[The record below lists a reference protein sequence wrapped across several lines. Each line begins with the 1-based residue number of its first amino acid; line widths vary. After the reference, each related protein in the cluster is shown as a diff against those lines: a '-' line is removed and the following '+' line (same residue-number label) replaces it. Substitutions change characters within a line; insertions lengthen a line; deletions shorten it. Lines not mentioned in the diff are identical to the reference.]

1 MRWCAKVSLKT
12 EFQQMGYAM
21 VIWPVSHL
29 RIAARA
35 SALRLAEAAE
45 GRAAGQWHQVEFH
58 QVPRGQG
65 GPGSRPLCAAGETR
79 NAVTGRR
86 GAAVGQVVR
95 ARDPDKARALEVW
108 LQAIVEAFGP
118 RILGI
123 DAAVAESWGRISA
136 IRSVPVVDALLAA
149 TANVHGLVL
158 VTRNAADVSGLGVPI
173 RNPFEPS
180 RY

>member
-29 RIAARA
+29 RIASRA

-65 GPGSRPLCAAGETR
+65 GLRERNRPRQSGAVNAPGEQASANRDSFPL
-79 NAVTGRR
+79 N
-86 GAAVGQVVR
+86 
-95 ARDPDKARALEVW
+95 ARAVRM
-108 LQAIVEAFGP
+108 VE
-118 RILGI
+118 
-123 DAAVAESWGRISA
+123 
-136 IRSVPVVDALLAA
+136 
-149 TANVHGLVL
+149 
-158 VTRNAADVSGLGVPI
+158 GV
-173 RNPFEPS
+173 
-180 RY
+180 